1 MDYPYRYERTA
12 TAAELRDR
20 FADLEA
26 GAETG
31 ATASLAGRLRTVR
44 THGKL
49 AFADL
54 QDASGRF
61 QLFAQQAALMAAKQE
76 VTKELQQ
83 VIQEGNA
90 LMKFLREGLKAYLGK
105 DNEKLTEFGVQP
117 FRGIVRRVPKTPL
130 PETVAPS
137 DLTPDSVK

>member
-1 MDYPYRYERTA
+1 MANEWLYMNTVNGWDKMDVALTA
-12 TAAELRDR
+12 NADQMPELEVN
-20 FADLEA
+20 L
-26 GAETG
+26 GA
-31 ATASLAGRLRTVR
+31 LRTR
-44 THGKL
+44 SQR
-49 AFADL
+49 A
-54 QDASGRF
+54 R

-105 DNEKLTEFGVQP
+105 YNEKLTEFGVQP
-117 FRGIVRRVPKTPL
+117 FRGITRKVAEKPPL

-137 DLTPDSVK
+137 ALNPDSVK

>member
-1 MDYPYRYERTA
+1 MANEWLYMNTVNGWDKMDVAVTA
-12 TAAELRDR
+12 NADKVPELEVN
-20 FADLEA
+20 L
-26 GAETG
+26 GG
-31 ATASLAGRLRTVR
+31 LRTR
-44 THGKL
+44 SQR
-49 AFADL
+49 A
-54 QDASGRF
+54 R

-117 FRGIVRRVPKTPL
+117 FRGIVRRVAEKPPL

-137 DLTPDSVK
+137 ALAPDSVK